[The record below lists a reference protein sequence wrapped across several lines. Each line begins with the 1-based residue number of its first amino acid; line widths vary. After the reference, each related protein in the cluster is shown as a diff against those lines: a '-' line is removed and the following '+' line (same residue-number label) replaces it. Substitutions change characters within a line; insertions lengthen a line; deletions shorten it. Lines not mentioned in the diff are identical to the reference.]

1 MPKKNR
7 ICQNELL
14 FIAQEVDEEE
24 KIYMADKDRQV
35 RLENEKRA
43 GVDSFARN
51 NKYTHTPERRRRRK
65 NKELTKTVL
74 FNAKIYYDHKTLDND
89 FYRVPLLIM
98 VKDDYNVKL
107 MMDHHLEIIY

>member
-43 GVDSFARN
+43 DVDSFA
-51 NKYTHTPERRRRRK
+51 
-65 NKELTKTVL
+65 
-74 FNAKIYYDHKTLDND
+74 
-89 FYRVPLLIM
+89 
-98 VKDDYNVKL
+98 
-107 MMDHHLEIIY
+107 

>member
-1 MPKKNR
+1 LFFKPNIHRKLNYSKEREIGFFVSFFCLKKNR

-43 GVDSFARN
+43 DVDSFA
-51 NKYTHTPERRRRRK
+51 
-65 NKELTKTVL
+65 
-74 FNAKIYYDHKTLDND
+74 
-89 FYRVPLLIM
+89 
-98 VKDDYNVKL
+98 
-107 MMDHHLEIIY
+107 

>member
-1 MPKKNR
+1 
-7 ICQNELL
+7 
-14 FIAQEVDEEE
+14 
-24 KIYMADKDRQV
+24 MADKDRQV
-35 RLENEKRA
+35 RLENEERA

-51 NKYTHTPERRRRRK
+51 NKYTHTGEKKKKKKQRI
-65 NKELTKTVL
+65 NKTVL

-89 FYRVPLLIM
+89 FYQVPLLIM